1 MSKNRVTKV
10 LSPSK
15 GVILQSRKFS
25 TKKWPNIVYAF
36 ESVQVNVPTGIEGV
50 EIPEVTTNLLS
61 YVRMDLLAPETIAEL
76 QNKIKT
82 DKDIMQ

>member
-1 MSKNRVTKV
+1 MAKNRVTKV

-25 TKKWPNIVYAF
+25 TEKWPNVVYAF
-36 ESVQVNVPTGIEGV
+36 ETNQVNVPTGIEGV
-50 EIPEVTTNLLS
+50 EIPDVTTNLIS

-82 DKDIMQ
+82 DRDIMQ